1 MSLNLDARQRAML
14 AEMGVS
20 VWQPKSAVPAPT
32 APAGTNAVATTA
44 APSVLRFAPTPT
56 PSAAALTPLAALT
69 AAVQAESAPALV
81 QGLGQALVPTTE
93 PAAHA
98 SAGLANAPDPA
109 VQADPASTGPG
120 HAPHASPAMAE
131 AAGLAPIGAVFDAS
145 AENISANAPIPPVQ
159 STDAVDH
166 APSFNHVAQ
175 LAQAA
180 VAPLAQATAA
190 PLVRADIGTAGVN
203 TVSTANPAARV
214 APAGM
219 SPADTG
225 ANGPVASMGWP
236 ALREAVHGC
245 QACGLCHGR
254 TQTVFGVGA
263 ERADWLVVGE
273 APGEQEDLRGEP
285 FVGPAG
291 QLLDAMLRAVGKDR
305 QAPAGEQAVFIANV
319 LKCRPPGNRN
329 PTPDEVAQCEPYLR
343 RQVELVQPKLILALG
358 RFAVQA
364 LLNTSEPIGRLRQQ
378 VHRYQGVPVIVS
390 YHPAYLLRS
399 LPDKAKAW
407 ADLVLAMRVAN
418 EGH

>member
-14 AEMGVS
+14 AEMGVA
-20 VWQPKSAVPAPT
+20 VWQPKGTESAAVQPVPGQAPL
-32 APAGTNAVATTA
+32 A
-44 APSVLRFAPTPT
+44 AAQT
-56 PSAAALTPLAALT
+56 PSRPGTSNAPMTPLAALT
-69 AAVQAESAPALV
+69 AAVQAEQGAAMQAGGQMDGDPADHAAQV
-81 QGLGQALVPTTE
+81 HVPDQA
-93 PAAHA
+93 
-98 SAGLANAPDPA
+98 A
-109 VQADPASTGPG
+109 VQAPVAFTPTQSPASTVPTSSPELRAAPASSEPASHINSSAVVDHSTEKTGG
-120 HAPHASPAMAE
+120 SSSIPHANLPVSASDSSSEPVSSFSP
-131 AAGLAPIGAVFDAS
+131 
-145 AENISANAPIPPVQ
+145 
-159 STDAVDH
+159 
-166 APSFNHVAQ
+166 VAQ

-180 VAPLAQATAA
+180 VAPLMRA
-190 PLVRADIGTAGVN
+190 P
-203 TVSTANPAARV
+203 S
-214 APAGM
+214 
-219 SPADTG
+219 
-225 ANGPVASMGWP
+225 GPVADMDWP
-236 ALREAVHGC
+236 ALRGAVQGC

-263 ERADWLVVGE
+263 ERADWVVVGE

-329 PTPDEVAQCEPYLR
+329 PAPDEIAQCEPYLR

-358 RFAVQA
+358 RFAVQT

-390 YHPAYLLRS
+390 YHPAYLLRN

-418 EGH
+418 EGQ